1 MRIFT
6 AGLAT
11 ETNSFSPLPTG
22 LDTFRI
28 GDEGSSLVAH
38 VAEQAA
44 SNGWTHIRGPVA
56 DAPPGAPVP
65 ARVYE
70 QLRDRILDAARA
82 ALPLD
87 IVLLDLHGG
96 MIAERYD
103 DPEGDL
109 LTCLR
114 AVVGNKAIVGAL
126 FDPHAHLSPAMLAPA
141 QFLCFYKENPHTDIA
156 ARGHDL
162 VRLAASAA
170 TGRIKPVTAAFD
182 CRMADVFQTNREPMR
197 AFVERIRALEGRD
210 GVLDISIV
218 HGFRRG
224 DVPLMGT
231 HVVVT
236 TDDAP
241 AKAAALA
248 EALGRDL
255 YAMRGRL
262 AQHTTALAEAVA
274 TVVSR
279 KGPTLLADLADN
291 PGGGAPGDST
301 YILRALLDAG
311 VRDIALGYLVDPVAL
326 AFARDAGVGA
336 ELTMRIGGKASALS
350 GAPIDLDVRITG
362 VRERAGLP
370 SVGVDFGPAACVRAG
385 GIDIVL
391 IGERIQTYTPELF
404 REFGIDLE
412 AMQTIIVKSAQ
423 HYRAWFDPHLVV
435 GDIVVDAPGV
445 CAADWRSLPFARARR
460 TIWPFVDDPWS
471 SDAAVTDEGTK

>member
-22 LDTFRI
+22 LETFRI
-28 GDEGSSLVAH
+28 GDEGSSLVSH
-38 VAEQAA
+38 VAEQAT
-44 SNGWTHIRGPVA
+44 SNGWTHLRGPVA

-65 ARVYE
+65 ATVYE
-70 QLRDRILDAARA
+70 KLRDQVLGAARA

-103 DPEGDL
+103 DPEGNL
-109 LTCLR
+109 LSRMR
-114 AVVGNKAIVGAL
+114 AVVGDKAIVGAL
-126 FDPHAHLSPAMLAPA
+126 LDPHAHFSPAMLTPT

-162 VRLAASAA
+162 LRLASDAA
-170 TGRIKPVTAAFD
+170 TGRTKPTTAAFD

-248 EALGRDL
+248 EALGREL
-255 YAMRGRL
+255 YAMRGHL
-262 AQHTTALAEAVA
+262 AQPTTALAEAVT

-336 ELTMRIGGKASALS
+336 ELSMRIGGKACALS
-350 GAPIDLDVRITG
+350 GAPIDLDVHVTG
-362 VRERAGLP
+362 VRENAGLP
-370 SVGVDFGPAACVRAG
+370 SVGVNFGPAACVRAN

-391 IGERIQTYTPELF
+391 IGERIQAYTAELF
-404 REFGIDLE
+404 RDFDIDLE
-412 AMQTIIVKSAQ
+412 AKQAIVVKSAQ

-435 GDIVVDAPGV
+435 DDIVVDGPGV
-445 CAADWRSLPFARARR
+445 CAADWRSLPFARVRR

-471 SDAAVTDEGTK
+471 SDVNVRA